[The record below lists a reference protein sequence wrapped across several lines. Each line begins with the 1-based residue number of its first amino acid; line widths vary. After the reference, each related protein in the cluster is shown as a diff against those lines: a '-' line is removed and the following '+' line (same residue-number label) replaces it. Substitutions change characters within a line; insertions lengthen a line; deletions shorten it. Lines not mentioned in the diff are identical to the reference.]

1 MRNITVEP
9 YVVPPFA
16 PPLYAVVVNALFFA
30 SLAVVLVAAVLC
42 MVVKGWVR
50 ELDRKLRRIPDSRK
64 RAVIKELREQGM
76 LRWRLPEIIAVLP
89 TFILLSL
96 VLFFTG
102 LTVYLF
108 YIHKLPAFL
117 SITIF
122 ATGLL
127 VYTLPIFISAI
138 DEFSPFRSAYSRSL
152 GGRYRRLYCRVA
164 DYLGSSS
171 TMALPLTTT
180 EKMREWIT
188 TFIQEHIPL
197 SEDTILDPSSSSD
210 EISRTSV
217 PILNKLLSSIAEWD
231 ASAYSKGV
239 SMGILMEL
247 DDLNIRSPGIWSFI
261 RHYDTSNLSLKEA
274 QCLAYSICMQDHNIY
289 NAGWQSVVDVLKQ
302 SSDRWSHLVA
312 SLLCVRCTDKV
323 VITSRIPA
331 HEADI
336 LHAISSAEHLN
347 TDEWCFA
354 LSSMIALFPRRMLR
368 SQEILAFTR
377 ILARLLQKRVYYID
391 RSMVEENGALDF
403 WLYTMTSILDVDS
416 PGANIRVT
424 LSRDKFLHTRD
435 LEAYGKGMARDPSC
449 IRRLLTLSRVHNL
462 DPSLMRGCLVSIIF
476 TLLRLNPRKPR
487 EVRLVNQYL
496 DIIEEEKM
504 DVTSWSSFLA
514 EFFTNHQ
521 SWPLGM
527 SKIVFCLLTGR
538 YNDVPDNFIVL
549 AENSEVEYIERGGPI
564 MREYDLK
571 LNAANAQPTA
581 SILEVLDCVVTRSS
595 ISGLG
600 LQNAWLS
607 LYASNRTRS
616 PHRSAIPTVW
626 SPDFYSIASNR
637 LSLYNSHRV
646 PPEIDLV
653 IFFLSCPSA
662 SIACRALLWHLHI
675 KDSTVTP
682 SDLQEFIPFPTIFR
696 QGLSADENCESWLLL
711 ADVLIP
717 RLKTMSEEWKT
728 HFAET
733 FFGYGS
739 SQREDQATTNQ
750 PAVRAGLGDE
760 EKSFYR
766 RDAEAPANI
775 TQADG
780 LGWMEGV
787 WVTVLRPLVH
797 EVHIER
803 LDSYWN
809 ELSRV
814 MPEAYPEPAAP
825 NEPDSSLDPSDSVV
839 SGQEDEGMS
848 HNGGSIILEW
858 DDGRLQESGRT
869 LLGVLALLVEAGA
882 DLMPTELLDRL
893 ESSHL
898 LSDERLI
905 KDVGSFSR
913 IRAVL
918 DRQMA

>member
-1 MRNITVEP
+1 MQNRTVEP
-9 YVVPPFA
+9 YVVPPFT
-16 PPLYAVVVNALFFA
+16 PPLYAVAVNALFFA

-127 VYTLPIFISAI
+127 VYMLPIFISAI
-138 DEFSPFRSAYSRSL
+138 DEFSPFRSAYSRPL
-152 GGRYRRLYCRVA
+152 GGVYRRLYSRVA

-171 TMALPLTTT
+171 TMTLPLTTT
-180 EKMREWIT
+180 EKIREWVT

-210 EISRTSV
+210 AISRTSV

-231 ASAYSKGV
+231 ASAYSRGV
-239 SMGILMEL
+239 SMGILLEL

-289 NAGWQSVVDVLKQ
+289 NAGWQSVVDVLRQ

-323 VITSRIPA
+323 VIRSRIPA

-336 LHAISSAEHLN
+336 LHAISNAEHLN

-354 LSSMIALFPRRMLR
+354 LSSMMALFPRRILR

-391 RSMVEENGALDF
+391 RSMVEGNGALDF
-403 WLYTMTSILDVDS
+403 WLYAMTSILDTDM

-424 LSRDKFLHTRD
+424 SSRDKFLHTRD
-435 LEAYGKGMARDPSC
+435 LEAYGKGMARDPSR
-449 IRRLLTLSRVHNL
+449 IRRLLQLSRVHNL

-476 TLLRLNPRKPR
+476 TLLRLNPTKPR

-504 DVTSWSSFLA
+504 DVTSWSLFLA
-514 EFFTNHQ
+514 EFFTNHR

-527 SKIVFCLLTGR
+527 SEMVFCLLKGV
-538 YNDVPDNFIVL
+538 YNAVPDNFIVL
-549 AENSEVEYIERGGPI
+549 VDNSVVACGGPI
-564 MREYDLK
+564 MHEYDLK

-595 ISGLG
+595 ITGLS

-637 LSLYNSHRV
+637 LSLYDSHRV

-653 IFFLSCPSA
+653 FFLLSCPSA
-662 SIACRALLWHLHI
+662 SIACRALIWHLHI

-682 SDLQEFIPFPTIFR
+682 SDLQDFISFPIIFR
-696 QGLSADENCESWLLL
+696 QGLSADENRESWSLL

-717 RLKTMSEEWKT
+717 RWKTMSEEWKT
-728 HFAET
+728 RFAET

-739 SQREDQATTNQ
+739 LQGEDQVTTNQ
-750 PAVRAGLGDE
+750 PVVRAGVGDK
-760 EKSFYR
+760 EKSFDR
-766 RDAEAPANI
+766 CDVGAPANI

-787 WVTVLRPLVH
+787 WATVLRPLVH
-797 EVHIER
+797 EVHIDR
-803 LDSYWN
+803 LDGYWN

-825 NEPDSSLDPSDSVV
+825 NEPDSFLDPSDSVV
-839 SGQEDEGMS
+839 SDQEDEGMS
-848 HNGGSIILEW
+848 HDGASIILEW
-858 DDGRLQESGRT
+858 GDGRLGESGST

-882 DLMPTELLDRL
+882 DLMPTELLNRL
-893 ESSHL
+893 GCSNL

-905 KDVGSFSR
+905 HDVGSFSR

-918 DRQMA
+918 DRRLAQ